1 MACGETVQLTGV
13 GTCRGGH
20 IQGVLRG
27 DGLHDLTAV
36 KKKNTSI
43 CNDVTK
49 VKQCI
54 SHDLKTVIKKSSEV
68 MISQK

>member
-13 GTCRGGH
+13 GTSRGGH
-20 IQGVLRG
+20 VQGVLRG

-36 KKKNTSI
+36 KKKNTGI

-54 SHDLKTVIKKSSEV
+54 SHDLNTVKKKV
-68 MISQK
+68 F